1 MRYSDIL
8 QFEALTDLIQLDK
21 LGVDSYREDIVR
33 NFVYPQYFIETII
46 PAIIKN
52 LSFEE
57 SDRKGVQIIGNYGTG
72 KSHLMSLV
80 SLIAEDAKYLEKVTN
95 ETAKS
100 TMQPIAGKYLVL
112 RFEMQTDKNL
122 WDIITYQ
129 LGRYMQS
136 IGVDFTF
143 DPESRDMYGDQL
155 DQMMAAFESKYPQK
169 GFLLVVDEMLSY
181 LQNRAAQGQL
191 PHDLQ
196 VLQALGQQCA
206 KCRFGFMFGVQE
218 MIYQARDFAFAAEM
232 MLKVKDRYV
241 DLTIRKE
248 EVSYIVQ
255 NRLLRKSDSQKRV
268 IREHLTQFVGF
279 FGDMHDRLQEYV
291 DLYPVHPS
299 YFENFQKIRLGRS
312 HREILKT
319 LSAHFEKIKDND
331 VPTDNPGLITY
342 DSYLEKLLEDTG
354 LLSIPDFKTVS
365 DTIKII
371 HDKIDVNF
379 DERRKSQRPLAKRI
393 ANAAAIKLL
402 QSDINK
408 HNGVRA
414 ENLVDDLCITSAM
427 ADDRDF
433 LVDSVTA
440 CAKLIMQATSGQY
453 FDFNSENEEYYL
465 RTEGGVNFDQQ
476 INQYAEQMSDA
487 RKDEAFFRF
496 MVEVL
501 GIEADPYRTGFQIY
515 QHELEWR
522 SHKVTRDG
530 YIFFGNPNDK
540 STTQPRQYF
549 YMIFMPIFDAG
560 KKQRNMEDDEIY
572 FVLDDLSEEFKELV
586 CKYGA
591 ALSLWNSADTQQK
604 TFYRGKYEDLFTKA
618 RREFD
623 QCYLRATKVF
633 FKDADGRMLSS
644 YQLPA
649 QSATKMEIFNCAA
662 SAVFEEQ
669 FMQQLPKYPAF
680 TYAQS
685 MITSENISRYIK
697 AAFAKIANPAVANRD
712 GEAILAGLGCYNA
725 GILSVD
731 DSIYAQGILRL
742 MNEREQ
748 NMVVNKDEILEY
760 LPNSTN
766 IWRSKDY
773 QIDAA
778 FEFIVLAAMTALGE
792 CVIQLNGGTQ
802 LDATNLQELTRLQS
816 DDYFTFAYIKR
827 PQDVNVQV
835 FKALTRALCGQDLS
849 NRLDQEATYTSLVNK
864 AKEIAQQCATFLAR
878 DLQVVNVAGVDII
891 SEDNRLEYNHKFT
904 ALKGFCDQLQRYTSE
919 ARLRQFRFTMD
930 QVQKQLDSLKLFK
943 EVRDKLKLVK
953 DLRYSVDYLSQAVQY
968 TTEGTS
974 TYEMLIA
981 TTGKFAAVLADPT
994 DIQIQNYENELR
1006 ETKAKYIEYYLER
1019 YYKYCITDID
1029 NAEKHRILNSDEYKV
1044 CQVLKDCLLLNNSV
1058 WTTWRSM
1065 LFELKSADPHI
1076 ESMLQQSPYAS
1087 NFNPR
1092 QNLDRNVRSI
1102 RELGDE
1108 LKTIYGMWTTD
1119 IQEYIKSDGS
1129 QAALRLMDIQSQD
1142 FANSIANGLRPI
1154 DTENIAK
1161 CVLEL
1166 LDKLS
1171 DGLERVDISV
1181 NQIAD
1186 YFTSP
1191 MSIGDA
1197 KGRFDMFI
1205 ERMCAGKD
1213 RTKVRIVISKNNN

>member
-1 MRYSDIL
+1 
-8 QFEALTDLIQLDK
+8 
-21 LGVDSYREDIVR
+21 
-33 NFVYPQYFIETII
+33 
-46 PAIIKN
+46 
-52 LSFEE
+52 
-57 SDRKGVQIIGNYGTG
+57 
-72 KSHLMSLV
+72 
-80 SLIAEDAKYLEKVTN
+80 
-95 ETAKS
+95 
-100 TMQPIAGKYLVL
+100 
-112 RFEMQTDKNL
+112 
-122 WDIITYQ
+122 
-129 LGRYMQS
+129 
-136 IGVDFTF
+136 
-143 DPESRDMYGDQL
+143 
-155 DQMMAAFESKYPQK
+155 
-169 GFLLVVDEMLSY
+169 
-181 LQNRAAQGQL
+181 
-191 PHDLQ
+191 
-196 VLQALGQQCA
+196 
-206 KCRFGFMFGVQE
+206 MFGVQE

-255 NRLLRKSDSQKRV
+255 NRLLRKTDEQKRV
-268 IREHLTQFVGF
+268 IREHLNQFVGF

-319 LSAHFEKIKDND
+319 LSAHFEKIKDNE
-331 VPTDNPGLITY
+331 VPSDNPGLITY

-354 LLSIPDFKTVS
+354 LLSIPDFKTVA

-379 DERRKSQRPLAKRI
+379 DEMRKSQRPLAKRI

-402 QSDINK
+402 QSDISK

-414 ENLVDDLCITSAM
+414 ENLVNDLCITNAM
-427 ADDRDF
+427 AEDKDF
-433 LVDSVTA
+433 LVDTVNA

-476 INQYAEQMSDA
+476 IIQYAETMSDA
-487 RKDEAFFRF
+487 RKDESFFRF

-515 QHELEWR
+515 EHELEWR
-522 SHKVTRDG
+522 SHKITRDG

-560 KKQRNMEDDEIY
+560 KKRRNMEHDEIY
-572 FVLDDLSEEFKELV
+572 FVLDDLSDKFKELV

-591 ALSLWNSADTQQK
+591 ALSLWNSADTAQK
-604 TFYRGKYEDLFTKA
+604 TYYRGKYEDLFVQA

-649 QSATKMEIFNCAA
+649 QSATKMEIFNSAA

-669 FMQQLPKYPAF
+669 FMSQLPKYPAF
-680 TYAQS
+680 TYVQS
-685 MITSENISRYIK
+685 TITKENISRYIK
-697 AAFAKIANPAVANRD
+697 AAFAKVANPAASNKD
-712 GEAILAGLGCYNA
+712 GEAVLAALGCYNA

-731 DSIYAQGILRL
+731 DSIYAQGVLKL
-742 MNEREQ
+742 MNERDQ

-760 LPNSTN
+760 LPSSNN
-766 IWRSKDY
+766 VWRSKDY

-778 FEFIVLAAMTALGE
+778 FEFIVLSVMVALGE
-792 CVIQLNGGTQ
+792 CVVQLNSGTQ
-802 LDATNLQELTRLQS
+802 LDASNIGDLIKLQS

-827 PQDVNVQV
+827 PQDVNVRV
-835 FKALTRALCGQDLS
+835 FKVLTKALCGQDLS
-849 NRLDQEATYTSLVNK
+849 NKLDQEATYASLTNK
-864 AKEIAQQCATFLAR
+864 AREIAQQCATFLGR
-878 DLQVVNVAGVDII
+878 DLNVINVAGVDII
-891 SEDNRLEYNHKFT
+891 SEDQRLEYNQRFT
-904 ALKGFCDQLQRYTSE
+904 ALKGFCDKLQSYTSQ
-919 ARLRQFRFTMD
+919 AKLKQFRFTLE
-930 QVQKQLDSLKLFK
+930 QVEKQLESYEMFKAIKAKL
-943 EVRDKLKLVK
+943 RLVK
-953 DLRYSVDYLSQAVQY
+953 DLRYKVDYLSQAIQY
-968 TTEGTS
+968 TTEGTPIN
-974 TYEMLIA
+974 EALVA
-981 TTGKFAAVLADPT
+981 TTSKLAAILADPT
-994 DIQIQNYENELR
+994 PAQIENYEAELA
-1006 ETKAKYIEYYLER
+1006 EVKAKYIEYYLER

-1029 NAEKHRILNSDEYKV
+1029 DNEKRRILNSDEYRV
-1044 CQVLKDCLLLNNSV
+1044 CQVLQNSALV
-1058 WTTWRSM
+1058 NKSLWTSWRSM
-1065 LFELKSADPHI
+1065 LFELKSADPNI
-1076 ESMLQQSPYAS
+1076 ESMLQQSPYAA

-1092 QNLDRNVRSI
+1092 QNVDRNVRSI
-1102 RELGDE
+1102 RELGEE
-1108 LKTIYGMWTTD
+1108 LQTIYDMWTND
-1119 IQEYIKSDGS
+1119 IREYIKSEDA
-1129 QAALRLMDIQSQD
+1129 QKELLLMDIQSQD
-1142 FANSIANGLRPI
+1142 FANSIANGLLPI
-1154 DTENIAK
+1154 NSENTAK

-1171 DGLERVDISV
+1171 DGLVRVDVSV
-1181 NQIAD
+1181 NDIAE

-1197 KGRFDMFI
+1197 KARFDMFI
-1205 ERMCAGKD
+1205 ERKCSGKD
-1213 RTKVRIVISKNNN
+1213 RSKVRIVISKSEN